1 MDRTFDMILTI
12 VALVVGVMMV
22 TGHGDIFMKGGNAEL
37 RQKIYDEKKMEKS
50 GGIAMI
56 LLGIATG
63 INMYTEELTAKIIYI
78 VVLIV
83 IFGTLIYYLRTKCR
97 K

>member
-12 VALVVGVMMV
+12 AALVVGVMMV
-22 TGHGDIFMKGGNAEL
+22 TGHGELFMKGGNAEL
-37 RQKIYDEKKMEKS
+37 RKKIYDEKKMEKS

-63 INMYTEELTAKIIYI
+63 INMYTEGFTAKIIYI
-78 VVLIV
+78 IVLVV
-83 IFGTLIYYLRTKCR
+83 IFGGLIYYLRTKCR

>member
-12 VALVVGVMMV
+12 IALVVGVMMV

-37 RQKIYDEKKMEKS
+37 RQKIYDEKKMEKA

-63 INMYTEELTAKIIYI
+63 INMYTEGLTAKIIYI

>member
-12 VALVVGVMMV
+12 IALVVGVMMV

-63 INMYTEELTAKIIYI
+63 INMYTEGLTAKIIYI